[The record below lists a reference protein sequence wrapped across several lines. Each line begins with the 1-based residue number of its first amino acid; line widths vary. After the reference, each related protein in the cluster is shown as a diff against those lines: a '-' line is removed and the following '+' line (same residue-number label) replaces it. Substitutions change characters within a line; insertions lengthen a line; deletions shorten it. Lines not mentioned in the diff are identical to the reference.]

1 MGVRRIQ
8 AIYVKM
14 SPNVPVTCDIMISWK
29 YKGQPLN
36 KQHNIQGKSLL
47 LPL

>member
-1 MGVRRIQ
+1 MTIKKKKNQLATPG
-8 AIYVKM
+8 KKN
-14 SPNVPVTCDIMISWK
+14 SGNMIVWK

-36 KQHNIQGKSLL
+36 KHHNIQGKSLL